1 MQHCTTQITVK
12 PTQLQVYHL
21 TTLIHCIK
29 HNTLYGM
36 YYLVSLKIR
45 FLTACQLN
53 LAETSIN
60 WLIIEWKIYELV
72 AASVLADSV
81 GKLVTYRV
89 VLSLMETSLFFI
101 VLKGW
106 GLLFTC
112 SPSVCRLCNT
122 DYSQDGHSM
131 GSNTSLKPHKNAQQL
146 TVSVLAHPC
155 CHADRAVQQARC
167 CCCSG

>member
-1 MQHCTTQITVK
+1 MFSAGVCTASKPVQHGKHILMQHCTTQITVK

-60 WLIIEWKIYELV
+60 
-72 AASVLADSV
+72 
-81 GKLVTYRV
+81 
-89 VLSLMETSLFFI
+89 
-101 VLKGW
+101 
-106 GLLFTC
+106 
-112 SPSVCRLCNT
+112 
-122 DYSQDGHSM
+122 
-131 GSNTSLKPHKNAQQL
+131 
-146 TVSVLAHPC
+146 
-155 CHADRAVQQARC
+155 
-167 CCCSG
+167 